1 MNECSKLWGT
11 NKCYTFCPICGDYLE
26 IILEAHTQKH
36 NITVDEFIEK
46 YPHLKSFSVN
56 DDFKKSYECIFKK
69 PGPKSTTFIT
79 YKGITKTIRKWSDQT
94 GIPIH
99 NLHYRLAK
107 GWEASKILNTPVKK
121 YHKKL
126 KVDK

>member
-1 MNECSKLWGT
+1 MKDCSQSWASSEC
-11 NKCYTFCPICGDYLE
+11 YIFCPICGDYLE

-79 YKGITKTIRKWSDQT
+79 YNGITKTVREWSDAT
-94 GIPIH
+94 GIGVH
-99 NLHYRLAK
+99 NLHDRLAK

-121 YHKKL
+121 YCKKL
-126 KVDK
+126 KVDN